1 MQNDWL
7 VDAPSLGEVIFR
19 QELLN
24 SLAKF
29 RQFDARDHESG
40 GVLIGKHLNS
50 GGALLID
57 DFTPPQ
63 STDKQSRYGFYRSA
77 AHNRIVNKAWIESK
91 GHANYVGL
99 WHTHPEPT
107 PNYSF
112 ADKCDWERALRES
125 RYEGQHLIFVIVGQ
139 LSLRCWAGEHLKKTT
154 KISLIGEYH
163 FGN

>member
-1 MQNDWL
+1 MT
-7 VDAPSLGEVIFR
+7 SLRLSQQISKADMAFIAQRLTIV
-19 QELLN
+19 
-24 SLAKF
+24 
-29 RQFDARDHESG
+29 
-40 GVLIGKHLNS
+40 
-50 GGALLID
+50 
-57 DFTPPQ
+57 
-63 STDKQSRYGFYRSA
+63 
-77 AHNRIVNKAWIESK
+77 IVNKAWIESK
-91 GHANYVGL
+91 GHATYVGL